1 MEATSLSHDMDGGRR
16 SVYKEGLVE
25 EESYLRREEPWMI
38 HCLLLS
44 GRYPPS
50 SCGRI
55 DKRSSHARAVVVGL
69 CGAAEEVPIETL
81 KEIISPDR
89 RPFQIQ
95 SWTLVCSGV
104 VEPWILDLE
113 SSFALAFPTPV
124 LATLIDTMIP
134 PASAAAIG

>member
-25 EESYLRREEPWMI
+25 ESYLRREEPWMI

-44 GRYPPS
+44 GRCPPP

-55 DKRSSHARAVVVGL
+55 DKQSSHARAIVVGS
-69 CGAAEEVPIETL
+69 AAKEVPTETL

-95 SWTLVCSGV
+95 SWTLVRSGV
-104 VEPWILDLE
+104 VEPWIVE